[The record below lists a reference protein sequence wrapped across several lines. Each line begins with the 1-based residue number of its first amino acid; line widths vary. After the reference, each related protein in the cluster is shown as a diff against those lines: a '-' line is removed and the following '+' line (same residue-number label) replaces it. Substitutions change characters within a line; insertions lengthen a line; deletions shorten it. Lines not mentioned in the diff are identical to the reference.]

1 MSGISNNFGNKLPAI
16 GAAYDEFIRLKD
28 IYNREHDINRQ
39 NNRWKKINENF
50 KKLRRSQVILSNL
63 INNLSPE
70 EKQSII
76 EQTGDP
82 MYFDDI
88 YGYME
93 SLSQY
98 GGKGTKTRS
107 KCTTR
112 SKRHHGRSIK
122 HRKHRK

>member
-1 MSGISNNFGNKLPAI
+1 MSGIGNKLPAI
-16 GAAYDEFIRLKD
+16 GAAYDEFNRLRD
-28 IYNREHDINRQ
+28 IYNREHDINSK
-39 NNRWKKINENF
+39 NNRWKKNNENF

-63 INNLSPE
+63 IHDLSPE

-82 MYFDDI
+82 RYFDDI

-93 SLSQY
+93 TLSQY
-98 GGKGTKTRS
+98 GGKRTKTRS
-107 KCTTR
+107 KYTTR
-112 SKRHHGRSIK
+112 SKKHHGKSRK